1 MGNVSDTVN
10 ANKDLQLIADK
21 LLSLSE
27 GSVDE
32 IKIDSLQNFFEK
44 IADTINNASKKL
56 KNSLKNLEKLVQR
69 YRILF
74 ANRKKKLS
82 FLRNIFNFSIL
93 LKKTLLIQAS
103 VFTKLKSIKF
113 VYQKIKY
120 SNHLITIFPKLQS
133 INYIKA

>member
-1 MGNVSDTVN
+1 METVSDTVN
-10 ANKDLQLIADK
+10 ANKDLKLIADK

-32 IKIDSLQNFFEK
+32 NKIDSLQNIFEQ
-44 IADTINNASKKL
+44 IVSTINNASKKL
-56 KNSLKNLEKLVQR
+56 KNSLKNLEKLIQR
-69 YRILF
+69 YRNLF
-74 ANRKKKLS
+74 ASRKKLS
-82 FLRNIFNFSIL
+82 LLRNIFNFSIL
-93 LKKTLLIQAS
+93 LKKALLTQVS
-103 VFTKLKSIKF
+103 VFTKLKSISF